1 MRWGSEWRLFR
12 FLGSEKGSGKIDTRK
27 FIWYHDP
34 VETVAIPQKL
44 KKTVRGA
51 ARNLGVSENDLMT
64 NAVLY
69 YLAAVKK
76 SAVLKDELRMWDEA
90 SAADLVAFERSLA

>member
-1 MRWGSEWRLFR
+1 MDASLSFWHHALM
-12 FLGSEKGSGKIDTRK
+12 
-27 FIWYHDP
+27 
-34 VETVAIPQKL
+34 ETVAVPKEL

-64 NAVLY
+64 SAVLY

-76 SAVLKDELRMWDEA
+76 NMDLKNELRMWDDA
-90 SAADLVAFERSLA
+90 SAADLTALARSLA

>member
-1 MRWGSEWRLFR
+1 M
-12 FLGSEKGSGKIDTRK
+12 
-27 FIWYHDP
+27 
-34 VETVAIPQKL
+34 ETVAVPNKL

-64 NAVLY
+64 SAVLY

-76 SAVLKDELRMWDEA
+76 NMDLKNELRMWDDV
-90 SAADLVAFERSLA
+90 SAADLTALERSLA

>member
-1 MRWGSEWRLFR
+1 M
-12 FLGSEKGSGKIDTRK
+12 
-27 FIWYHDP
+27 
-34 VETVAIPQKL
+34 ETVAIPEKL

-64 NAVLY
+64 NAILF

-76 SAVLKDELRMWDEA
+76 NIELKSELQMWDDA
-90 SAADLVAFERSLA
+90 SATDLAAFEQSLA

>member
-1 MRWGSEWRLFR
+1 M
-12 FLGSEKGSGKIDTRK
+12 
-27 FIWYHDP
+27 
-34 VETVAIPQKL
+34 ETVAVPKEL

-64 NAVLY
+64 SAVLY

-76 SAVLKDELRMWDEA
+76 NMDLKNELRMWDDA
-90 SAADLVAFERSLA
+90 SAADLTALERSLA

>member
-1 MRWGSEWRLFR
+1 M
-12 FLGSEKGSGKIDTRK
+12 
-27 FIWYHDP
+27 
-34 VETVAIPQKL
+34 ETVAIPEKL

-64 NAVLY
+64 NAVLF

-76 SAVLKDELRMWDEA
+76 NMRLKDELQMWDDA
-90 SAADLVAFERSLA
+90 SAADLAAFERSLA

>member
-1 MRWGSEWRLFR
+1 M
-12 FLGSEKGSGKIDTRK
+12 
-27 FIWYHDP
+27 
-34 VETVAIPQKL
+34 ETIAIPEKL

-64 NAVLY
+64 NAVLF

-76 SAVLKDELRMWDEA
+76 NMVLKNELRMWEDA
-90 SAADLVAFERSLA
+90 SAADLAAFGRSLA

>member
-1 MRWGSEWRLFR
+1 M
-12 FLGSEKGSGKIDTRK
+12 
-27 FIWYHDP
+27 
-34 VETVAIPQKL
+34 ETVAVPKKL

-64 NAVLY
+64 SAVLY

-76 SAVLKDELRMWDEA
+76 NMDLKNELRMWDDV
-90 SAADLVAFERSLA
+90 SAADLTALERSLA

>member
-1 MRWGSEWRLFR
+1 M
-12 FLGSEKGSGKIDTRK
+12 
-27 FIWYHDP
+27 
-34 VETVAIPQKL
+34 ETVAVPKEL

-64 NAVLY
+64 SAVLY

-76 SAVLKDELRMWDEA
+76 NMNLKNELRMWDDA
-90 SAADLVAFERSLA
+90 SAADLTALERSLA